1 MVNLGNDWDK
11 LLKEEF
17 NKPYYLALR
26 QFLIEEYRTQVI
38 YPPKEDLFNAL
49 KATSYQDTKVVIL
62 GQDPYH
68 GLGQAHGMAFSVNPG
83 IAIPPSLRNIYKE
96 LQDSLGC
103 SIPDNGY
110 LMPWA
115 KQGVLLLN
123 TVLTVRAGQPQS
135 HQNKGWEILTDEII
149 KLLNQKDETVIFL
162 LWGSPAKKKM
172 NLITNPKHVVLTAVH
187 PSPLSAHRGFFG
199 CNHFK
204 QVNEILERQGGETI
218 DWQISNLKEHTI

>member
-204 QVNEILERQGGETI
+204 QVNEILERQGRENI

>member
-11 LLKEEF
+11 RLKEEF

-204 QVNEILERQGGETI
+204 QVNEILERQGRETI

>member
-204 QVNEILERQGGETI
+204 QVNEILERQGRETI

>member
-149 KLLNQKDETVIFL
+149 NLLNQKDETVIFL

-204 QVNEILERQGGETI
+204 QVNEILERQGRETI